1 MGIFGH
7 QGNGKSKMHLTETP
21 DVRHITNPDVMHE
34 ESDVSV
40 RGVGTFVGLLFLGL
54 LIVSGLMYGMFKLL
68 EAYATSQ
75 EVQPAPMAR
84 SERERLP
91 PPGVPRLQGAPDHR
105 SLDDPNLIF
114 EKKEPTLEWEALKD
128 KYEYDLHNYHDPDPG
143 TGTMR
148 VPIDYAK
155 QKLLEKG
162 LPTRAGAN
170 GGAQQQQQGAEEG
183 ILIPTFSSAGRKA
196 ERREKW
202 ATANGGGGAHSQS
215 HQQQPATTGG
225 SGAHGAGETKH

>member
-7 QGNGKSKMHLTETP
+7 HGNGKGKMHLTETP

-54 LIVSGLMYGMFKLL
+54 IIVSGLMYLMFQLL
-68 EAYATSQ
+68 ERYATSQ
-75 EVQPAPMAR
+75 EAQPAPMAR

-91 PPGVPRLQGAPDHR
+91 PAGVPRLQGAPDHR

-128 KYEYDLHNYHDPDPG
+128 KYEYDLKNYHDPDPG
-143 TGTMR
+143 TGMIR
-148 VPIDYAK
+148 IPIAEAK
-155 QKLLEKG
+155 KRLLEKG
-162 LPTRAGAN
+162 LPTRPAAA
-170 GGAQQQQQGAEEG
+170 GGAQESAEEG
-183 ILIPTFSSAGRKA
+183 INLPTFSSAGRQA
-196 ERREKW
+196 EKREKW
-202 ATANGGGGAHSQS
+202 M
-215 HQQQPATTGG
+215 TTGG
-225 SGAHGAGETKH
+225 NAAPAASNPQPHGAGETKH

>member
-7 QGNGKSKMHLTETP
+7 HGNGKEKMHLTETP

-54 LIVSGLMYGMFKLL
+54 VIVSALMLGLFKLL
-68 EAYATSQ
+68 DAYATSR
-75 EVQPAPMAR
+75 EAAPIPMAR
-84 SERERLP
+84 SAGERLP

-128 KYEYDLHNYHDPDPG
+128 KYRYDLDNYHDPDPG
-143 TGTMR
+143 TGAMR
-148 VPIDYAK
+148 IPIADAK
-155 QKLLEKG
+155 KRLLEKG
-162 LPTRAGAN
+162 LPTRQSAQGG
-170 GGAQQQQQGAEEG
+170 GGAQDAEG
-183 ILIPTFSSAGRKA
+183 INLPTFSSAGRQSEK
-196 ERREKW
+196 REKW
-202 ATANGGGGAHSQS
+202 M
-215 HQQQPATTGG
+215 TTGG
-225 SGAHGAGETKH
+225 SAEPAVSNPQPHGAGETKH

>member
-7 QGNGKSKMHLTETP
+7 QGNGKSGKLHLTETP
-21 DVRHITNPDVMHE
+21 DVSHITNPDVMHE

-54 LIVSGLMYGMFKLL
+54 IIVSGLMFGMFKLL
-68 EAYATSQ
+68 DAYAVSKD
-75 EVQPAPMAR
+75 VPPAPMAR

-114 EKKEPTLEWEALKD
+114 EKKEPTLEWDALKD
-128 KYEYDLHNYHDPDPG
+128 KYKYDLENFHDADPG
-143 TGTMR
+143 TGMMR

-155 QKLLEKG
+155 KKLLEQG
-162 LPTRAGAN
+162 LPVHRQQSQHGGEAGMAKD
-170 GGAQQQQQGAEEG
+170 GG
-183 ILIPTFSSAGRKA
+183 LHLPTAASAGRQT
-196 ERREKW
+196 EKRD
-202 ATANGGGGAHSQS
+202 
-215 HQQQPATTGG
+215 
-225 SGAHGAGETKH
+225 K

>member
-1 MGIFGH
+1 MGIFGQH
-7 QGNGKSKMHLTETP
+7 GNGKGKMHLTETP

-54 LIVSGLMYGMFKLL
+54 LIVSGLMYLMFQLL
-68 EAYATSQ
+68 ERYATSKDIA
-75 EVQPAPMAR
+75 PAPMAR

-91 PPGVPRLQGAPDHR
+91 PPGAPRLQGAPDHR

-128 KYEYDLHNYHDPDPG
+128 KYKYDLENYHDPDPG
-143 TGTMR
+143 TGLMR
-148 VPIDYAK
+148 IPIDDAK
-155 QKLLEKG
+155 RRLLEKG

-170 GGAQQQQQGAEEG
+170 NGGAPQQQQGAEEG
-183 ILIPTFSSAGRKA
+183 ILVPTFSSGGRQA

-202 ATANGGGGAHSQS
+202 PTANGGGAQSQ
-215 HQQQPATTGG
+215 QQQPAATPGG
-225 SGAHGAGETKH
+225 DGAHGAGAPGH

>member
-7 QGNGKSKMHLTETP
+7 HGNGKEKMHLTETP

-54 LIVSGLMYGMFKLL
+54 IIVSALMLGMFKLL
-68 EAYATSQ
+68 EAYATSKD
-75 EVQPAPMAR
+75 VKPSPMAR
-84 SERERLP
+84 SEQERLP

-114 EKKEPTLEWEALKD
+114 EKKEPTLEWEALRD
-128 KYEYDLHNYHDPDPG
+128 KYEYDLDNYHDPDPG
-143 TGTMR
+143 TGNMR
-148 VPIDYAK
+148 IPIADAK
-155 QKLLEKG
+155 KRLLEKG
-162 LPTRAGAN
+162 LPARAAAS
-170 GGAQQQQQGAEEG
+170 GGDAENAEG
-183 ILIPTFSSAGRKA
+183 INLPTFSSAGRQV

-202 ATANGGGGAHSQS
+202 ATTSGGA
-215 HQQQPATTGG
+215 QPPPPTTTGG
-225 SGAHGAGETKH
+225 GQQPHGAGETKH